1 MWVLINNSLCLE
13 LVEWA
18 QILLQ
23 SSPLDP
29 ACLQLSARNYFVEPK
44 SFLVGL

>member
-1 MWVLINNSLCLE
+1 LCRELE
-13 LVEWA
+13 EWD

-23 SSPLDP
+23 SSRLGL

-44 SFLVGL
+44 SFLVDL